1 MDISIV
7 RSQPKPPNNRRIIVL
22 GVCVFFYAVVIY
34 LVQSGL
40 GKMMVDRIKG
50 PLETRLIEEAQIEHE
65 ALPPPPPTFKG
76 PPPVVIDMPAVN
88 AIADAPVQ
96 AAITETKAAP
106 KVEAAPVVKAD
117 VVVPPKQDKR
127 RPISSPDEIYPSM
140 SKRLGEEG
148 AVTLLLTLNEEG
160 RVTDASI
167 KESSGFERLDNAALS
182 DAKKGWRFL
191 PGTVNGKPASMQ
203 LPFRVVF
210 KMQGK

>member
-7 RSQPKPPNNRRIIVL
+7 RSQPKPPNRRRLVVL
-22 GVCVFFYAVVIY
+22 GSCFVVYAIVIY

-65 ALPPPPPTFKG
+65 APPPPPPTFKG

-96 AAITETKAAP
+96 ATITETAKP
-106 KVEAAPVVKAD
+106 KVEAPPPVIKAD
-117 VVVPPKQDKR
+117 VIVPPRQDKR

-148 AVTLLLTLNEEG
+148 AVTLLLTLGEDG

-167 KESSGFERLDNAALS
+167 KESSGFERLDNAALA

-210 KMQGK
+210 KMQK

>member
-7 RSQPKPPNNRRIIVL
+7 RSQPKPSNNRRLIVL
-22 GVCVFFYAVVIY
+22 GVCVLVYAIVIY

-40 GKMMVDRIKG
+40 GKMMVERIKG

-65 ALPPPPPTFKG
+65 APPPPPPTFKG

-88 AIADAPVQ
+88 AIVEAPAQ
-96 AAITETKAAP
+96 ATITETAKP
-106 KVEAAPVVKAD
+106 KVEAPPPVIKQD
-117 VVVPPKQDKR
+117 VIVPPRQDKR

-160 RVTDASI
+160 RVVDASV
-167 KESSGFERLDNAALS
+167 KESSGFERLDNAALA

-210 KMQGK
+210 KMQK